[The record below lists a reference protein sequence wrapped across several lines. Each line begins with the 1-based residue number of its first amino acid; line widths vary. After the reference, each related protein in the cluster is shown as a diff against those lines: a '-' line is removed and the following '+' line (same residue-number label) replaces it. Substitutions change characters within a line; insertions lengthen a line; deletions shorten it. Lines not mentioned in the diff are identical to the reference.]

1 MTNEEKMLKLVLDD
15 PELMKSY
22 NYSPEDYEDLG
33 TALRSLN
40 PVVAN
45 VARIIKNLHGSND
58 KAARNSLYLEVFNN
72 LKNELD
78 L

>member
-15 PELMKSY
+15 PELKKGY
-22 NYSPEDYEDLG
+22 GYSPDDYEDLG
-33 TALRSLN
+33 TALRSTN

-45 VARIIKNLHGSND
+45 VARIVKNLHGSTD
-58 KAARNSLYLEVFNN
+58 KSDRKSLYYEVFNN
-72 LKNELD
+72 LKDELD